1 MAKRSVKKKRLQD
14 RYNDDMVTDMTDFAL
29 KATDLQDHEV
39 VKIGEIVG
47 DVVRKWGRKANTPE
61 NLEACRDELL
71 YRAAEMGILCEFDPT
86 PAFYGEPPILDIK
99 GKFSTDPIHQ
109 YGFDHEQKQYE
120 VIESKKRGEDYRGQ
134 KERNK
139 GH

>member
-1 MAKRSVKKKRLQD
+1 MGKRSAKKIRD
-14 RYNDDMVTDMTDFAL
+14 RYNDDIVTDPTDFTL
-29 KATDLQDHEV
+29 KATDLLDHEV

-47 DVVRKWGRKANTPE
+47 AVVAKWGRKPNTPE

-86 PAFYGEPPILDIK
+86 PAFYGRPPILEIK

-109 YGFDHEQKQYE
+109 YGFDHEQKRHE
-120 VIESKKRGEDYRGQ
+120 VLEAKKR
-134 KERNK
+134 N
-139 GH
+139 